1 MQDRLTNEVDNM
13 EKNITNNTINS
24 ELKTV
29 KERLDEALQEK
40 DLDKIYHSELK
51 SDTKNREY
59 IKVVDDIGIGVTL
72 DYNRVDGLCLIPAIE
87 VRDEGGQW
95 SSLAFNMYAK
105 EQVELIR
112 ICLNLISDVNEISE

>member
-1 MQDRLTNEVDNM
+1 MQDRLTNEVDNI

-40 DLDKIYHSELK
+40 DLDKIYHTELK
-51 SDTKNREY
+51 SDAKDREY
-59 IKVVDDIGIGVTL
+59 ISIVDDIGIGVTL

>member
-29 KERLDEALQEK
+29 KERLDGALQEK